1 MRIDALDDLAIEL
14 HDQPEDSVRRR
25 VLRPE
30 VDRVVGDALVAGVAR
45 VAEVGTLA
53 DGADADFDF
62 AWLLGLDPRVV
73 QPSEEISAI
82 VGHGSFLRDG
92 LLTSLLALAERGLR
106 ASLVACL
113 SPGAPP
119 PVWAGVSVVFASLA
133 GVFGFSLE
141 GAFGAGA
148 GDGAPAAS
156 AVAFSSPG
164 NRYSGPS
171 HGIRK
176 SKLRKSCGSDTGS

>member
-1 MRIDALDDLAIEL
+1 DLAVQL

-30 VDRVVGDALVAGVAR
+30 VDRVVGALFIAR
-45 VAEVGTLA
+45 GAVFQRQPLA
-53 DGADADFDF
+53 DGADAD
-62 AWLLGLDPRVV
+62 LDL
-73 QPSEEISAI
+73 PSVGAR
-82 VGHGSFLRDG
+82 VGHGRPP
-92 LLTSLLALAERGLR
+92 LLTSLFALAERGLR
-106 ASLVACL
+106 ASFVACL
-113 SPGAPP
+113 SAGAPP

-133 GVFGFSLE
+133 GVFAFSPE

-164 NRYSGPS
+164 KRYSGPS

-176 SKLRKSCGSDTGS
+176 SKLRKSWGSDTG